1 MKPCE
6 DCIEVQGAYG
16 RCQTYYCCSKYIEWQ
31 VEVALMQEDDP
42 REEREMDYMIDDR
55 EV

>member
-16 RCQTYYCCSKYIEWQ
+16 RCATFYVCTKYIDWEE
-31 VEVALMQEDDP
+31 EVKLMQEADP
-42 REEREMDYMIDDR
+42 QEERGLDYFIDDR
-55 EV
+55 EE